1 MKVVFLDVDGVL
13 MHAGTIERGK
23 LSREPRDSSF
33 YHAVLIDLVCVGR
46 LMRVVRETGAKLVLA
61 SAWRKYDH
69 QSTGLHRAFLTWG
82 LSGRA
87 VRDLFEDSTPVMND
101 DRSKEIEA
109 WIKAHPEV
117 TSYVV
122 IDDSIVPGHPQA
134 NPRPDHFDGGL
145 LDATADDAI
154 RILNGGTP

>member
-1 MKVVFLDVDGVL
+1 LKVIFLDVDGVL
-13 MHAGTIERGK
+13 MHSGTIERGK

-33 YHAVLIDLVCVGR
+33 YHAVLIDPVCVGR
-46 LMRVVRETGAKLVLA
+46 LMRIVRETDAKLVLA

-69 QSTGLHRAFLTWG
+69 QSTGLHRAFVTWG
-82 LSGRA
+82 LSGRE
-87 VRDLFEDSTPVMND
+87 VRELFTGSTPVAGD
-101 DRSKEIEA
+101 DRAAEISA
-109 WIKAHPEV
+109 WLKARLDV

-122 IDDSIVPGHPQA
+122 IDDSIVQGHPQA

-145 LDATADDAI
+145 QDATVEDAI